1 MFGARMSE
9 TMSET
14 NGNKLLFCRDSEA
27 AFGSESA
34 TRGGSFW
41 TRIRLGK
48 AVAGSGVQRR
58 RLASKV
64 QPEEARF
71 EPELDWGKLWR
82 GQVFGELE
90 AAFGSESTL

>member
-1 MFGARMSE
+1 MSE

-14 NGNKLLFCRDSEA
+14 NGKNF
-27 AFGSESA
+27 FFVG
-34 TRGGSFW
+34 
-41 TRIRLGK
+41 I
-48 AVAGSGVQRR
+48 QRR
-58 RLASKV
+58 RLAAKV

-71 EPELDWGKLWR
+71 GPELDWGKLWR

>member
-1 MFGARMSE
+1 M
-9 TMSET
+9 ET
-14 NGNKLLFCRDSEA
+14 NFFFVG
-27 AFGSESA
+27 
-34 TRGGSFW
+34 
-41 TRIRLGK
+41 I
-48 AVAGSGVQRR
+48 QRR

-90 AAFGSESTL
+90 VFGSESTL

>member
-1 MFGARMSE
+1 MSE

-34 TRGGSFW
+34 TRGGSL
-41 TRIRLGK
+41 LG
-48 AVAGSGVQRR
+48 
-58 RLASKV
+58 
-64 QPEEARF
+64 PELDWGKLFRGGGNLIL

>member
-1 MFGARMSE
+1 M
-9 TMSET
+9 ET
-14 NGNKLLFCRDSEA
+14 NFFFVGIQRRRLAAKVQPEEA
-27 AFGSESA
+27 RF
-34 TRGGSFW
+34 
-41 TRIRLGK
+41 RIRLGK

>member
-1 MFGARMSE
+1 MSE

-27 AFGSESA
+27 A
-34 TRGGSFW
+34 
-41 TRIRLGK
+41 
-48 AVAGSGVQRR
+48 
-58 RLASKV
+58 
-64 QPEEARF
+64 RF
-71 EPELDWGKLWR
+71 EPELDCGKLWR

>member
-1 MFGARMSE
+1 MSE

-14 NGNKLLFCRDSEA
+14 NGNKLPFCRDSEA
-27 AFGSESA
+27 AFGIESA
-34 TRGGSFW
+34 TRGARQMETNFFFVG
-41 TRIRLGK
+41 I
-48 AVAGSGVQRR
+48 QRR
-58 RLASKV
+58 RLAAKV

>member
-1 MFGARMSE
+1 MSE

-48 AVAGSGVQRR
+48 AVAGSGVRTS
-58 RLASKV
+58 RLALRV
-64 QPEEARF
+64 FLQVI
-71 EPELDWGKLWR
+71 ELKSSRSQCLICI
-82 GQVFGELE
+82 VETY
-90 AAFGSESTL
+90 ESLCF

>member
-1 MFGARMSE
+1 MSE

-34 TRGGSFW
+34 
-41 TRIRLGK
+41 
-48 AVAGSGVQRR
+48 
-58 RLASKV
+58 
-64 QPEEARF
+64 PEAARF

>member
-1 MFGARMSE
+1 M
-9 TMSET
+9 ET
-14 NGNKLLFCRDSEA
+14 NFFFVGIQRRRLAAKVQPEEA
-27 AFGSESA
+27 
-34 TRGGSFW
+34 R
-41 TRIRLGK
+41 RIRLGK

>member
-1 MFGARMSE
+1 MSE

-27 AFGSESA
+27 AFGIESA

-41 TRIRLGK
+41 T
-48 AVAGSGVQRR
+48 
-58 RLASKV
+58 
-64 QPEEARF
+64 
-71 EPELDWGKLWR
+71 ELDWGKPWR

-90 AAFGSESTL
+90 AAFGSESTKAVAGSGVRRSRSGVW

>member
-1 MFGARMSE
+1 M
-9 TMSET
+9 ET
-14 NGNKLLFCRDSEA
+14 NFFFVGIQRRRLAAKVQPEEARFGPELDWGKLWR
-27 AFGSESA
+27 GQES
-34 TRGGSFW
+34 
-41 TRIRLGK
+41 
-48 AVAGSGVQRR
+48 VQRR

>member
-1 MFGARMSE
+1 MFVAGQVFGARMSE

-27 AFGSESA
+27 AFGRE
-34 TRGGSFW
+34 
-41 TRIRLGK
+41 
-48 AVAGSGVQRR
+48 
-58 RLASKV
+58 
-64 QPEEARF
+64 PEAARF

>member
-1 MFGARMSE
+1 MLA
-9 TMSET
+9 
-14 NGNKLLFCRDSEA
+14 FCRDSD
-27 AFGSESA
+27 
-34 TRGGSFW
+34 GGNE
-41 TRIRLGK
+41 RDK
-48 AVAGSGVQRR
+48 C
-58 RLASKV
+58 LASKV

>member
-41 TRIRLGK
+41 
-48 AVAGSGVQRR
+48 
-58 RLASKV
+58 
-64 QPEEARF
+64 
-71 EPELDWGKLWR
+71 PELDWGKLWR
-82 GQVFGELE
+82 GQVFGELD

>member
-1 MFGARMSE
+1 MSE

-41 TRIRLGK
+41 HQNQRLG
-48 AVAGSGVQRR
+48 S
-58 RLASKV
+58 L
-64 QPEEARF
+64 